1 MASEKAII
9 ENDVEKHLRERVKRV
24 GGKAYKLSSQI
35 ENGMPDRL
43 VCLPGGRVFFIE
55 TKRPKG
61 GRLSKIQIYRHR
73 ELTRIG
79 VQVRVLCTKEAIDEF
94 ITNFTKEAKPDAIQT
109 PRLPAIHDRPDDPG
123 A

>member
-9 ENDVEKHLRERVKRV
+9 ENDVEKHLRERVKKA

-94 ITNFTKEAKPDAIQT
+94 IEKEVMTNEIPT
-109 PRLPAIHDRPDDPG
+109 PRLPAIHDRPDDPR